1 MAAERRKRGA
11 RGSVSTFQTSRGLWR
26 ARFSYVDP
34 ETGEKRR
41 ADITRKHQSDLRD
54 AIREFQSRIEQGM
67 PLRDSALTLK
77 DWVSEWETHRLRDS
91 ERKETTQELH
101 RSLAR
106 NHIVPSPIGGMPLS
120 EIKTVH
126 LTRFMGSLQ
135 EKGLSESTR
144 RNIYAVAKAIFQD
157 AVNDGL
163 ISRSPMFQVKRPR
176 MTRKEARFLTTP
188 EVMLVLE
195 SLKDSRYLPPI
206 TLAAL
211 TGMRR
216 GEVLALHWDDIDF
229 EASSLR
235 VRATVSR
242 VQGRLV
248 RTEPKTENSRR
259 SIPLSPS
266 AAELLRQRR
275 LAQSQERLRAGE
287 RWTRNDYVFTSES
300 GSPLDGRNMLRA
312 FQSACER
319 LGIEGAGIHSL
330 RHFAAT
336 SLLDSKV
343 PVLVVSRLLGHSSMA
358 ITADVYGHVI
368 DDTARGAMD
377 HLAASLATG

>member
-54 AIREFQSRIEQGM
+54 AIKEFQTRIEHGM
-67 PLRDSALTLK
+67 PLRDSAQTLR
-77 DWVSEWETHRLRDS
+77 DWISEWETHRLRDS
-91 ERKETTQELH
+91 DRKATTQELH

-106 NHIVPSPIGGMPLS
+106 NHIAPSPLGGMSLS
-120 EIKTVH
+120 EIKTLH

-135 EKGLSESTR
+135 EKSLSESTR
-144 RNIYAVAKAIFQD
+144 RNIYAVVKAIFQD
-157 AVNDGL
+157 AVSDGL
-163 ISRSPMFQVKRPR
+163 ISKSPMTGVKRPR
-176 MTRKEARFLTTP
+176 MTRREARFLTTQ
-188 EVMLVLE
+188 EVMRVLDD
-195 SLKDSRYLPPI
+195 LKESRYLSPI
-206 TLAAL
+206 TLAAM

-216 GEVLALHWDDIDF
+216 GEVLGLYWEDIDL
-229 EASSLR
+229 EAATVR

-242 VQGRLV
+242 VQGKIL

-266 AAELLRQRR
+266 AVGLLRQRR
-275 LAQSQERLRAGE
+275 LAQTQERLRAGE
-287 RWTRNDYVFTSES
+287 RWEGSDYVFTTES
-300 GSPLDGRNMLRA
+300 GAPMDGRNMLRA
-312 FQSACER
+312 FQNACNR
-319 LGIEGAGIHSL
+319 IGLEGVGIHSL

-377 HLAASLATG
+377 HLAASLAAG